1 MPQSID
7 HIEHLAQSVEPKRA
21 NAVTIQDLI
30 RYALAHR
37 VKLSELTS
45 SGARLP
51 ERPTAG

>member
-7 HIEHLAQSVEPKRA
+7 HIEHLARSIEPKRA

-30 RYALAHR
+30 RYALAHK
-37 VKLSELTS
+37 VNLSEITS

-51 ERPTAG
+51 ETPTAG